1 MILQG
6 SSPPPKGGK
15 PTSGVL
21 TSPNFPGSYPSNI
34 NLVQKIQVPEGNT
47 IWIRFTELDCELS
60 TVTVTDTG
68 RLLAKMEFN
77 SMYFKFNGTF
87 SEDWTRKIV
96 SDSNAVEVRFRT
108 YSSAED
114 RGWRLEWGES
124 EVILIANQCFGQEW
138 LETRRACQRVEF

>member
-6 SSPPPKGGK
+6 SSPPLQGGK

-21 TSPNFPGSYPSNI
+21 TSPNFPGSFPSNL

-68 RLLAKMEFN
+68 KLLAKMEFN
-77 SMYFKFNGTF
+77 SIYFKFNGTF

-124 EVILIANQCFGQEW
+124 V
-138 LETRRACQRVEF
+138 

>member
-1 MILQG
+1 MERELA
-6 SSPPPKGGK
+6 
-15 PTSGVL
+15 TSGVL
-21 TSPNFPGSYPSNI
+21 TSPNFPDFEGYLSNL

-68 RLLAKMEFN
+68 KLLAKMEFN
-77 SMYFKFNGTF
+77 SILLNGTY
-87 SEDWTRKIV
+87 SEDWTRQIV

-114 RGWRLEWGES
+114 RGWRLEWGKS

-138 LETRRACQRVEF
+138 FETRRACQRVEF

>member
-21 TSPNFPGSYPSNI
+21 ISPNFPGSYPSNL
-34 NLVQKIQVPEGNT
+34 NLVQKVQVPEGNT

-68 RLLAKMEFN
+68 KLLAKMEFN
-77 SMYFKFNGTF
+77 SILLNGTY
-87 SEDWTRKIV
+87 SEDWTRQIV

-138 LETRRACQRVEF
+138 SETRRACQRVEF

>member
-21 TSPNFPGSYPSNI
+21 TSPNFPGSYPSNL
-34 NLVQKIQVPEGNT
+34 NLVQKVQVPEGTT

-68 RLLAKMEFN
+68 KLLAKMEFN
-77 SMYFKFNGTF
+77 SILLNGTY
-87 SEDWTRKIV
+87 SEDWTRQIV
-96 SDSNAVEVRFRT
+96 SDSNAVEVRFRS

-138 LETRRACQRVEF
+138 LETRRACQRVDS